1 MPSVKAIPDGYPR
14 ITPYLVVDG
23 ASEAI
28 EFYKSVFGFTER
40 MRMPGTEGRVGHAEL
55 ALGDAM
61 LMLADEYPEMGIRS
75 ARSIGGSP
83 VSIVLYVERV
93 DDVVAAALAAGAK
106 EVRPVEDKFYGDR
119 AGQIE
124 DPWGHV
130 WDVMTHIEDVSPEE
144 MGRRMAAMSEQ
155 A

>member
-1 MPSVKAIPDGYPR
+1 
-14 ITPYLVVDG
+14 
-23 ASEAI
+23 
-28 EFYKSVFGFTER
+28 
-40 MRMPGTEGRVGHAEL
+40 
-55 ALGDAM
+55 
-61 LMLADEYPEMGIRS
+61 
-75 ARSIGGSP
+75 
-83 VSIVLYVERV
+83 VLYVERV

-124 DPWGHV
+124 DPWGQV

>member
-1 MPSVKAIPDGYPR
+1 MANVKAIPDGYPR

-23 ASEAI
+23 ASKAI
-28 EFYKSVFGFTER
+28 DFYKSVFGFAER
-40 MRMPGTEGRVGHAEL
+40 MRMPSPGGRVGHAEL
-55 ALGDAM
+55 ELGDAI
-61 LMLADEYPEMGIRS
+61 LMLADEHPEMGIRGP
-75 ARSIGGSP
+75 RSIGGSP

-93 DDVVAAALAAGAK
+93 DDVVAAALAGGAK

-144 MGRRMAAMSEQ
+144 MGKRMAAMSEQ

>member
-1 MPSVKAIPDGYPR
+1 MPSIKAIPDGYPQ